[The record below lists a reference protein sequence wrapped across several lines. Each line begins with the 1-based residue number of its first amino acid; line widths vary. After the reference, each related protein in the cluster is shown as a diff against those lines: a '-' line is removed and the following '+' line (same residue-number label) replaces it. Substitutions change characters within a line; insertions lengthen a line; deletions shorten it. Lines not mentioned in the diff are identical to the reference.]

1 MAVRKRA
8 FGVSPGEAF
17 GLLGHNG
24 AGKTTTMRIVTAEEA
39 PMSGRVRVGGVDV
52 ASNASP
58 GLSTLGYCPQVSKSL
73 ILSLFLS
80 SLRDLLHYGDETM

>member
-1 MAVRKRA
+1 MRNLS
-8 FGVSPGEAF
+8 FGVSPGETF

-58 GLSTLGYCPQVSKSL
+58 GLSTLGYCPQVNKSIMYSVFVHVFTKEL
-73 ILSLFLS
+73 FIL
-80 SLRDLLHYGDETM
+80 R